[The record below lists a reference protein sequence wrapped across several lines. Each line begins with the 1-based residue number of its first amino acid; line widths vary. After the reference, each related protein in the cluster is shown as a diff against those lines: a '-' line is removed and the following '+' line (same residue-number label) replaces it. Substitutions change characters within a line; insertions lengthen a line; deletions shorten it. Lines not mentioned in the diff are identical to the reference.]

1 MGNNKIIINIGY
13 FQFLP
18 EFLRVRKNLEE
29 VERLIKSNKESLKR
43 VDLAVFPEY
52 FLSGPLKLDLIKDYE
67 KEISSEETISLL
79 KNISKI
85 SPKTTFVMGSFLLKQ
100 KDKYTN
106 TCLVVKNG
114 KELARY
120 NKKALIYD
128 EGDIC
133 RSDAK
138 KAVFNIEKIKVGL
151 AICWDLILPEVFRM
165 YVTKVD
171 LVVVPSFWG
180 IAANALQA
188 KYSFS
193 LEKKYYSALGVSR
206 AYENSFALLFVNSVG
221 KYKSSFYSDR
231 MMGGSYFVNPPLGI
245 VQKTNNKNPSKLH
258 IVEFNLDPLNQYRE
272 YYATDKD
279 YFYYKRKKVI

>member
-1 MGNNKIIINIGY
+1 MIINIGY

-18 EFLRVRKNLEE
+18 ESLKIRKNLEK
-29 VERLIKSNKESLKR
+29 VKDLLKKNKEELKKL
-43 VDLAVFPEY
+43 DLIVFPEY

-67 KEISSEETISLL
+67 QEISSDEIFTYL
-79 KNISKI
+79 KELSKI

-100 KDKYTN
+100 KDKYSN
-106 TCLVVKNG
+106 TSIIIKNG
-114 KELARY
+114 DMLAQY
-120 NKKALIYD
+120 NKKALIYN
-128 EGDIC
+128 ENYIC
-133 RSDAK
+133 QSDNKMAI
-138 KAVFNIEKIKVGL
+138 FNVGGMKVGL

-165 YVTKVD
+165 YARKVD

-180 IAANALQA
+180 IAGNALQA

-193 LEKKYYSALGVSR
+193 LEKKYYTALGISR

-231 MMGGSYFVNPPLGI
+231 IMGGSYFVNPPLGI
-245 VQKTNNKNPSKLH
+245 IHKTNNKNPHALH
-258 IVEFNLDPLNQYRE
+258 IFKFDQKPISQYQE

-279 YFYYKRKKVI
+279 YFYYKSKKVI

>member
-1 MGNNKIIINIGY
+1 MIINIGY

-18 EFLRVRKNLEE
+18 ESLKIRKNLEE
-29 VERLIKSNKESLKR
+29 AKNLLKKNKEELKR
-43 VDLAVFPEY
+43 LDLIVFPEY

-67 KEISSEETISLL
+67 KEISSDEIFTYL
-79 KNISKI
+79 KELSKI

-100 KDKYTN
+100 KDKYSN
-106 TCLVVKNG
+106 TSIIIKNG
-114 KELARY
+114 DILTQY
-120 NKKALIYD
+120 NKKALIYN
-128 EGDIC
+128 ENYIC
-133 RSDAK
+133 QSDSKMAI
-138 KAVFNIEKIKVGL
+138 FNVGGMRVGL

-165 YVTKVD
+165 YVGKVD
-171 LVVVPSFWG
+171 MVVVPSFWG
-180 IAANALQA
+180 IAGNALQA

-193 LEKKYYSALGVSR
+193 LEKKYYTALGISR

-245 VQKTNNKNPSKLH
+245 IHKTNNKNPHVLH
-258 IVEFNLDPLNQYRE
+258 IFKFDQKTISQYRE

-279 YFYYKRKKVI
+279 YFYYKSKKVI

>member
-1 MGNNKIIINIGY
+1 MTIKIGY

-18 EFLRVRKNLEE
+18 GFLKVKENLEK
-29 VERLIKSNKESLKR
+29 VERLVKSNKKKLLKK
-43 VDLAVFPEY
+43 VDIVVFPEY

-67 KEISSEETISLL
+67 QEISSEQILDSLE
-79 KNISKI
+79 NISKI
-85 SPKTTFVMGSFLLKQ
+85 SPKTTFVMGSFILKQ
-100 KDKYTN
+100 KDKYSN
-106 TCLVVKNG
+106 ISVVIKGG

-120 NKKALIYD
+120 SKKALIYN
-128 EGDIC
+128 ENYIC
-133 RSDAK
+133 QSDSK
-138 KAVFNIEKIKVGL
+138 KAIFNVGKVKVGL

-165 YVTKVD
+165 YVKKVD
-171 LVVVPSFWG
+171 LVIVPSFWG
-180 IAANALQA
+180 IAGNALQA

-193 LEKKYYSALGVSR
+193 LEKKYYTDLGVSR

-245 VQKTNNKNPSKLH
+245 THKTNNKDPKTLH

-279 YFYYKRKKVI
+279 YFYYKSKKVI

>member
-1 MGNNKIIINIGY
+1 MNIGY

-18 EFLRVRKNLEE
+18 EFLKIRKNLEE
-29 VERLIKSNKESLKR
+29 IKSLLKKNKEVLKKL
-43 VDLAVFPEY
+43 DLVVFPEY

-67 KEISSEETISLL
+67 KEISSDEILTSLE
-79 KNISKI
+79 NISKI

-100 KDKYTN
+100 KDKYSN
-106 TCLVVKNG
+106 TSIVVKNG
-114 KELARY
+114 KILVQY
-120 NKKALIYD
+120 SKKALIYN
-128 EGDIC
+128 ENYIC
-133 RSDAK
+133 QSDNKMAI
-138 KAVFNIEKIKVGL
+138 FNVGGMRVGL

-165 YVTKVD
+165 YVRKVE

-180 IAANALQA
+180 IAGNALQA

-193 LEKKYYSALGVSR
+193 LEKKYYTALGISR

-231 MMGGSYFVNPPLGI
+231 IMGGSYFVNPPLGI
-245 VQKTNNKNPSKLH
+245 IHKTNSKDPYALH
-258 IVEFNLDPLNQYRE
+258 IVKFDQKPLSQYKE

-279 YFYYKRKKVI
+279 YFYFKSKKVI